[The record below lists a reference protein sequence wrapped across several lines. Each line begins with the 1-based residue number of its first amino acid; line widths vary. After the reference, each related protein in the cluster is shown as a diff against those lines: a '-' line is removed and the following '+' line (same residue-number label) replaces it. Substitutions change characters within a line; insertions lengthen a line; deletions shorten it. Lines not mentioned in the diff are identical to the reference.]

1 MPKRI
6 IRPRAVHPTQGYV
19 HGVLTHG
26 GLLFVS
32 GQVAKNAADESVG
45 ADNPEVQLVQVF
57 ENLKGVLAE
66 AGGSFADVVKINVYF
81 TDRSQLLA
89 YRKVRAQYMT
99 SDDQAVTGMIV
110 QAMPN
115 PAWLMEIEIV
125 ADLGKPRR
133 RRAAPAGRKP
143 RRRTRRR

>member
-19 HGVLTHG
+19 HGVLTHS

-45 ADNPEVQLVQVF
+45 ADDPEAQLVQVF
-57 ENLKGVLAE
+57 ENLEGVLAA

-89 YRKVRAQYMT
+89 YRKVRGRYLAR
-99 SDDQAVTGMIV
+99 DDQAATGMIV

-115 PAWLMEIEIV
+115 PAWLLEIEVV
-125 ADLGKPRR
+125 ADLAKPERQ
-133 RRAAPAGRKP
+133 RAISAKRKP
-143 RRRTRRR
+143 RRRAR

>member
-6 IRPRAVHPTQGYV
+6 IRPRAVHPTQGSV

-45 ADNPEVQLVQVF
+45 ADDPEVQLVQVF
-57 ENLKGVLAE
+57 ENLKGVLAA

-89 YRKVRAQYMT
+89 YRTVRARYLM
-99 SDDQAVTGMIV
+99 SDDQAATGMIV

-115 PAWLMEIEIV
+115 PAWLMEIEVV
-125 ADLGKPRR
+125 ADLAKPRR
-133 RRAAPAGRKP
+133 AASAKRKP
-143 RRRTRRR
+143 RRRARRR

>member
-1 MPKRI
+1 M
-6 IRPRAVHPTQGYV
+6 
-19 HGVLTHG
+19 THG

-45 ADNPEVQLVQVF
+45 TNDAEAQLVQVF

-66 AGGSFADVVKINVYF
+66 AGGSFADVVKISVYF

-89 YRKVRAQYMT
+89 YRTVRARYMT
-99 SDDQAVTGMIV
+99 NDDQAATGMIV

-115 PAWLMEIEIV
+115 PAWLMEIEVV
-125 ADLGKPRR
+125 ADLAKPR
-133 RRAAPAGRKP
+133 RRAAPASRKP
-143 RRRTRRR
+143 RRRARRR